1 MSKIKLNNTEFEFD
15 SYNKNTY
22 YGGEAVSSTA
32 SCSLLNVDM
41 ADLSDLAETTI
52 TSIEIRNNENTLVYD
67 LKNINAKI
75 DNINEYY
82 NGMSMAI
89 SVTMIFQ

>member
-22 YGGEAVSSTA
+22 YGGETVSSNA
-32 SCSLLNVDM
+32 NCSLLNVDM
-41 ADLSDLAETTI
+41 ADLSALAETTI

-75 DNINEYY
+75 DSINEYY
-82 NGMSMAI
+82 NGMTMAI
-89 SVTMIFQ
+89 SVNMIFQ